1 MGTSEF
7 TWKVPIIGEG
17 YIYRRTPQEK
27 ETAWHENT
35 RVGWVEYFSLRR
47 GAKYEHTVGACH
59 CQAFIQRILLTLLPL
74 VSWIWQ

>member
-35 RVGWVEYFSLRR
+35 RVG
-47 GAKYEHTVGACH
+47 
-59 CQAFIQRILLTLLPL
+59 I
-74 VSWIWQ
+74 